1 MITLMKSKELT
12 NRKELLKADI
22 LNELNKVSDKHF
34 KTLRGLLAKREH
46 FSNLTF
52 DKFTQEDHI
61 ESSET
66 NSKIMEVEKLIEDL
80 KITIDVVENLWQS

>member
-1 MITLMKSKELT
+1 MKSKEPT

-34 KTLRGLLAKREH
+34 KTLRGLLKRREY
-46 FSNLTF
+46 FTNLTF
-52 DKFTQEDHI
+52 EKFTQEDHT

-80 KITIDVVENLWQS
+80 KIAIDTVETIWMT